1 MEDDQSRRP
10 ATWRTLIARSE
21 RNAAVA
27 NRHLERASS
36 HDDPLFPAPA
46 ETSTNA
52 EPRPPLG
59 AIVFATRFLLG
70 ALQANL
76 RLIRSELA
84 AGRGA
89 HKWIGLIVLLLGLA
103 LAPVGG
109 VFFVQDDIAVAVG
122 CISGAIVL
130 AVAGNL
136 IWQLARRASGRN
148 RATPQ

>member
-1 MEDDQSRRP
+1 M
-10 ATWRTLIARSE
+10 
-21 RNAAVA
+21 
-27 NRHLERASS
+27 
-36 HDDPLFPAPA
+36 
-46 ETSTNA
+46 
-52 EPRPPLG
+52 
-59 AIVFATRFLLG
+59 G

-76 RLIRSELA
+76 RPIRSELA
-84 AGRGA
+84 AGRRA

-109 VFFVQDDIAVAVG
+109 VFFVQDDIAVAVS

-136 IWQLARRASGRN
+136 IWQLVRGASGRN